1 MPTAPNYRP
10 DPVFPSLGQGFADEV
25 APASFPR
32 HTLRYRN
39 DRWAVRLGLE
49 TLSNTEWTNHFGAFH
64 PLPENIGPPLAMRYH
79 GHQFRTYNPDIG
91 DGRGFLYAQL
101 KDMVDHRLLD
111 LATKGSG
118 KTPYSRT
125 ADGRL
130 TLKGGVR
137 EALITALLEALG
149 VYTSKTFS
157 LIETGEDLHRHDEP
171 SPARSSVLVRL
182 SHSHIRFGTFQR
194 HAYEKN
200 SDRLRQLVD
209 FAVDNYFPHLDD
221 LDGDEKVAAF
231 LGEVTK
237 RTAAL
242 VASWMA
248 AGFVHG
254 VLNTDNMNI
263 TGESFDYGPY
273 RMLTTFD
280 PRMVAAYFD
289 EYGIYAYGRQPSAV
303 FWNLKQL
310 AGALSPICDADGLA
324 KALEPFAGHYSA
336 ALVGKTLARL
346 GLEPDTP
353 ETDAVFVTDCLNF
366 LQASQ
371 VRYERFFF
379 DLYGGPSP
387 RLDGSPYKDLYRSDH
402 FKSIRRGVAQRAP
415 INTHAHDALYFQ
427 KGIPCTLLIDEIE
440 ALWTEI
446 AENDDWTAFYA
457 KLDDIEDMRQAL
469 QTDAQPAE

>member
-1 MPTAPNYRP
+1 MPIAPSYRP
-10 DPVFPSLGQGFADEV
+10 NPVYPSLGLGFADEV

-39 DRWAVRLGLE
+39 DRWATRLGLD
-49 TLSNTEWTNHFGAFH
+49 TLTDTEWASHFGAFH
-64 PLPENIGPPLAMRYH
+64 PLPENIDPPLAMRYH
-79 GHQFRTYNPDIG
+79 GHQFRSYNPDIG

-101 KDMVDHRLLD
+101 MDPGDGRLLD

-137 EALITALLEALG
+137 EVLVTALLEALG

-171 SPARSSVLVRL
+171 SPARSAVLVRL

-200 SDRLRQLVD
+200 AGRLSQLVD
-209 FAVDNYFPHLDD
+209 FAVHHYFPHLDD
-221 LDGDEKVAAF
+221 LAGEDKAAAFVAA
-231 LGEVTK
+231 VTE
-237 RTAAL
+237 RTADL

-289 EYGIYAYGRQPSAV
+289 EYGIYAYGRQPDAV
-303 FWNLKQL
+303 FWNLRQL
-310 AGALSPICDADGLA
+310 AGVLTLICDREKLIEAV
-324 KALEPFAGHYSA
+324 KPYFACYRT
-336 ALVGKTLARL
+336 ALVEKTLSRL
-346 GLEPDTP
+346 GLEPDSP
-353 ETDAVFVTDCLNF
+353 ETDAAFVTDCLNF
-366 LQASQ
+366 AQASQ
-371 VRYERFFF
+371 IRYERFFF
-379 DLYGGPSP
+379 DLYGGSSP
-387 RLDGSPYKDLYRSDH
+387 RLDASPYKDLYRSDH
-402 FKSIRRGVAQRAP
+402 FKAVRRGIAQRAP
-415 INTHAHDALYFQ
+415 VNARAHDAPYFQ
-427 KGIPCTLLIDEIE
+427 NGIPCTLLIDDIE
-440 ALWTEI
+440 ALWAEI

-457 KLDDIEDMRQAL
+457 KLDDIESMRRAL
-469 QTDAQPAE
+469 QTDT